1 MNNLESLDAITLGA
15 LDWLHLFSRTCKT
28 LETRMNTGFS

>member
-1 MNNLESLDAITLGA
+1 MTDQQKFKSYCSWIAI
-15 LDWLHLFSRTCKT
+15 DSRTCKT